1 MQYRIMEEG
10 SSRNKV
16 LVPIENISDFFEKT
30 KVMFFQAPLNPRAD
44 TWAVTSNQVFSL
56 STGFMALIPLIGVF
70 LTWEFGS
77 GKYGKL

>member
-44 TWAVTSNQVFSL
+44 TWGVTSNQVSSL
-56 STGFMALIPLIGVF
+56 STGIMALIPLIKVF
-70 LTWEFGS
+70 LTWKIWEW
-77 GKYGKL
+77 KIW